1 MMDFINLVTKE
12 ALRRGYSLKTI
23 RAYVQCVRQFFRT
36 CHKDPKS
43 VTKKDIKS
51 YIDIL
56 ISRRASGNTINVHI
70 NALKFLLEDILGKKV
85 LLRIRHPKTP
95 KRLPVVLTKQ
105 EIIKLLDSVENP
117 KHALVLKL
125 MYSSG
130 LRLSEL
136 VHLKRKD
143 LELEKNLGWV
153 RGGKGGKDRVFIIA
167 EKIKGGLRQHIESNC
182 DSPDSWIFKGNKG
195 RHLSQRSVQ
204 EIIRSAAR
212 KAGIFKNVH
221 PHTLRHSFATHL
233 IEDGYDL
240 ASVQFLLGHTS
251 IQTTMIY
258 VHMSS
263 PKMINVKSP
272 LDSLQ

>member
-1 MMDFINLVTKE
+1 MDFINLMVKE

-23 RAYVQCVRQFFRT
+23 RAYVQCTKQFFRIFR
-36 CHKDPKS
+36 KDPKS
-43 VTKKDIKS
+43 VTKKDIIS
-51 YIDIL
+51 YVDIL
-56 ISRRASGNTINVHI
+56 IGRQASGNTINVHL
-70 NALKFLLEDILGKKV
+70 NALKFLLEGILGKKV
-85 LLRIRHPKTP
+85 LLNIRYPKTP

-105 EIIKLLDSVENP
+105 EVISLFDSVENP
-117 KHALVLKL
+117 KHALILKL

-136 VHLKRKD
+136 VHLKKKD

-153 RGGKGGKDRVFIIA
+153 RNGKGGKDRLFIVA
-167 EKIKGGLRQHIESNC
+167 EKLKDSLKQHIESNC
-182 DSPDSWIFKGNKG
+182 TSYDSWIFTGCKG

-204 EIIRSAAR
+204 EIVRSAAR
-212 KAGIFKNVH
+212 KAGIQKGIH

-263 PKMINVKSP
+263 PKMINVRSP